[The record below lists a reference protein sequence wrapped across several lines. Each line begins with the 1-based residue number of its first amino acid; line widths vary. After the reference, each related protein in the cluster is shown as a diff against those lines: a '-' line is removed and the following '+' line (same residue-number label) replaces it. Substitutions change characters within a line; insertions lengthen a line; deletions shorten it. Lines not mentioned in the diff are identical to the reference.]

1 MADETRKV
9 SPDSGVDSVEET
21 NTTKDT
27 MKEHTP
33 AKTSVVDEFLE
44 KHGVALPGHI
54 LDFALDVRSVI
65 AELEQLLD
73 SEDADEPELES
84 V

>member
-1 MADETRKV
+1 MRRGKDSADF
-9 SPDSGVDSVEET
+9 GVDSVEGT
-21 NTTKDT
+21 STTKDT

-33 AKTSVVDEFLE
+33 AKTNVVDEFLE

-65 AELEQLLD
+65 AELEELLE
-73 SEDADEPELES
+73 SEEADEPEFES